1 MQDFRDLLVW
11 VKAHDA
17 TLAVYRYTQTFPSD
31 ERFGLTFQIRRAA
44 VSVAS
49 NIAEGSGRRSD
60 ADFARFLSIAFGS
73 ASEVEYQALLARDLG
88 YMSDSEHQEIRDR
101 LSEVKRMLSSLIKRL
116 TTENR

>member
-11 VKAHDA
+11 VKAHEA
-17 TLAVYRYTQTFPSD
+17 TLAVYRCTRTFPSD

-60 ADFARFLSIAFGS
+60 ADFARFLSMAFGS
-73 ASEVEYQALLARDLG
+73 ASEVEYQALLAKDLG
-88 YMSDSEHQEIRDR
+88 YLSDPEHQEVRDR
-101 LSEVKRMLSSLIKRL
+101 ISEVKRMLASLIKRL
-116 TTENR
+116 TTQG